1 MEKAANRRGSGFRI
15 HPMRTEHPLT
25 PQRPPL
31 RARVGVA
38 ALLLVLAAVLV
49 IGVADAAQKKQPKAL
64 KEEYVYRCKSA
75 TGHSFFGQN
84 IPPECMGADVEVL
97 DQTGRVVRIIPGT
110 KSLEQIAAQKA
121 VDDAREAAVQRDRT
135 LLATYL
141 TVADIERLRD
151 QRVDLLEQQNVVTR
165 QYITNLRERESRL
178 MESVQRYRPYSSKAN
193 APALPEHVAS
203 EIVNT
208 VKGLQVYEQE
218 LAKNTTERARVTA
231 EFAADISRFKELKGI
246 K

>member
-1 MEKAANRRGSGFRI
+1 MEKAANPGGSGFRI
-15 HPMRTEHPLT
+15 HPMRSEHRLT
-25 PQRPPL
+25 SQRPPL
-31 RARVGVA
+31 RARLGMA
-38 ALLLVLAAVLV
+38 ALLALLAAVLV
-49 IGVADAAQKKQPKAL
+49 VGVADAAPGAPQ
-64 KEEYVYRCKSA
+64 EHVYRCKSA

-84 IPPECMGADVEVL
+84 IPAECMGADVEVL
-97 DQTGRVVRIIPGT
+97 DETGRVVRIIPGT

-121 VDDAREAAVQRDRT
+121 ADDARAAAVQRDRT

-165 QYITNLRERESRL
+165 QYITNLRAREARL
-178 MESVQRYRPYSSKAN
+178 MESVQRYRPYN
-193 APALPEHVAS
+193 ADAGADALPEHIAS

-218 LAKNTTERARVTA
+218 LAKNTAERARVTA
-231 EFAADISRFKELKGI
+231 GFAADIARFKELKGI
-246 K
+246 E

>member
-1 MEKAANRRGSGFRI
+1 MRAVPHLTAPARAPARFR
-15 HPMRTEHPLT
+15 P
-25 PQRPPL
+25 
-31 RARVGVA
+31 AVA
-38 ALLLVLAAVLV
+38 IALVLAACTMAT
-49 IGVADAAQKKQPKAL
+49 GVADAAKKKPKSSGPAL
-64 KEEYVYRCKSA
+64 TDEHIYRCKSA
-75 TGHSFFGQN
+75 SGQSFFGQN

-97 DQTGRVVRIIPGT
+97 DQTGRVIRMIPGA

-121 VDDAREAAVQRDRT
+121 AEDAKAAAAQRDRT

-141 TVADIERLRD
+141 SVADIERLRD
-151 QRVDLLEQQNVVTR
+151 QRIELLEQQNVVTR
-165 QYITNLRERESRL
+165 QYITNLRAREARL
-178 MESVQRYRPYSSKAN
+178 MQSVQRYRPYSSKPT
-193 APALPEHVAS
+193 APVLPEQIAS

-218 LAKNTTERARVTA
+218 LTKNTTERERVTK

>member
-1 MEKAANRRGSGFRI
+1 
-15 HPMRTEHPLT
+15 MRDILRLT
-25 PQRPPL
+25 ALSSSACGRL
-31 RARVGVA
+31 VVGVA
-38 ALLLVLAAVLV
+38 AGCLVLAGAL
-49 IGVADAAQKKQPKAL
+49 GGGEAAAAQKRKSQGKSL
-64 KEEYVYRCKSA
+64 SDNYVYRCKSA

-84 IPPECMGADVEVL
+84 IPPECMDADVEVI
-97 DQTGRVVRIIPGT
+97 DQTGRVVRIIPGA

-121 VDDAREAAVQRDRT
+121 ADDAKAAAAQRDRT

-151 QRVDLLEQQNVVTR
+151 QRIDLLEQQNVVTR
-165 QYITNLRERESRL
+165 QYITNLRAREARL
-178 MESVQRYRPYSSKAN
+178 MESVQRFRPYSAKPN
-193 APALPEHVAS
+193 APALPGQIAN

-218 LAKNTTERARVTA
+218 LAKNTTERARVA
-231 EFAADISRFKELKGI
+231 DEFGADISRFKELKGI